1 MTELNTTVNGL
12 RVYVLRTSLST
23 SSRKNAGILEL
34 TIPNLYHDAKGAD
47 VYRLIEAEVELSAP
61 TGSGER
67 IMFGDAIYK
76 PVGPGYVL
84 IRKSDGKP
92 VRVRAVRAGGDDG
105 AFSGEFL
112 TATDGRFP
120 YASPI
125 PIFGS

>member
-12 RVYVLRTSLST
+12 RVHVLKDSLSA
-23 SSRKNAGILEL
+23 SDRKDGGILEL
-34 TIPNLYHDAKGAD
+34 TIPNLYHDAEGAD
-47 VYRLIEAEVELSAP
+47 VYRLIESEVELSAP
-61 TGSGER
+61 TSTGER
-67 IMFGDAIYK
+67 LMFGDAIYQ

-92 VRVRAVRAGGDDG
+92 VRVRAVRAGGDGG

-112 TATDGRFP
+112 TASDSRFP

>member
-12 RVYVLRTSLST
+12 RVYVLRDSLST
-23 SSRKNAGILEL
+23 SSRKDVGILEL

-47 VYRLIEAEVELSAP
+47 VYQLIEAEVELSAP

-67 IMFGDAIYK
+67 LMFGDAIYK
-76 PVGPGYVL
+76 PVGPGYIL

-92 VRVRAVRAGGDDG
+92 VRVRAVRVGGDG
-105 AFSGEFL
+105 GPVSGEFL
-112 TATDGRFP
+112 TASDSRFP
-120 YASPI
+120 YTSPI